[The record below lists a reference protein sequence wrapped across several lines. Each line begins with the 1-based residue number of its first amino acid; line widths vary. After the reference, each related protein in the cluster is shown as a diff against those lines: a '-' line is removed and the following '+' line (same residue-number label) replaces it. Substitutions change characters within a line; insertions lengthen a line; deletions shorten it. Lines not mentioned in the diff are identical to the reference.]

1 MADTPDNP
9 TPPIP
14 LTDTANSTAPG
25 KLPIGERLAHW
36 RETFRDRLAHVDSLP
51 QLTVLGLLTGI
62 LAGLI
67 IIAFRLLIEVPLGL
81 WLPDNFEN
89 FESLDPSMHFYLPF
103 FGACVIG
110 VVLQFIDKR
119 HHATGVG
126 HVIDRLQNHQGKMPL
141 GNFTVQFFGGAT
153 SLLTGQSV
161 GREGPAVHMGA
172 GAGSLLGQWMRL
184 PTNSLRPLAGC
195 GVAAAIAACFN
206 TPMAGVIFAMEV
218 VVMEYS
224 IAGFIPVILAA
235 VAGTTLSHMVFGNVI
250 NFAPITGEINGF
262 LEFPLIVLAGFF
274 IALLAALY
282 IRLQAFWCRLSLN
295 RPVALRFAFAGLITG
310 CAAFYFPDILGIGYD
325 TIERTLSGEQG
336 FWLLLGIVAAK
347 LIVTSAVL
355 GVGMPG
361 GVIGPLLFLG
371 ACAGGAIGALAHTL
385 MPASASPIGFYVVLG
400 MGAMMGAT
408 LNAPLASMIAIIE
421 LTYNPGIIF
430 PSMIVVVIACLT
442 TRWAFRCDGLFETL
456 LKIQGKFR
464 TPEIAEQL
472 LSKTGTR
479 QLLDRRIK
487 TCPAQV
493 SFADASALLAHHP
506 HWLVLE
512 GNKYILPGQD
522 LAAFLA
528 QQGDGKKP
536 ELINLMEIPARRL
549 DIIPLADDST
559 LFEALQSLD
568 AAQVEAGFISTSQ
581 AQVAGI
587 ITREKI
593 NNYYRL
599 K

>member
-1 MADTPDNP
+1 MADTPDIPPASP
-9 TPPIP
+9 TAATTASAKMS
-14 LTDTANSTAPG
+14 LTH
-25 KLPIGERLAHW
+25 RLAYW
-36 RETFRDRLAHVDSLP
+36 REIFRDRLAGVDALP
-51 QLTVLGLLTGI
+51 QLTLLGLLTGI
-62 LAGLI
+62 LAGLV
-67 IIAFRLLIEVPLGL
+67 IIAFRLLVEVPLGY
-81 WLPDNFEN
+81 WLPGDFEN
-89 FESLDPSMHFYLPF
+89 FEALDPRWHFFLPLA
-103 FGACVIG
+103 GACVLG

-119 HHATGVG
+119 HHSTGVG
-126 HVIDRLQNHQGKMPL
+126 HVIDRLQNHQGRMPP
-141 GNFTVQFFGGAT
+141 GNFIVQFFGGAAC
-153 SLLTGQSV
+153 LLSGQSV
-161 GREGPAVHMGA
+161 GREGPAVHIGA
-172 GAGSLLGQWMRL
+172 GAGSLLGQWMKL

-218 VVMEYS
+218 VVMEYT

-235 VAGTTLSHMVFGNVI
+235 VAGTTLSHLVFGNVI
-250 NFAPITGEINGF
+250 NFEPPTGETGGL
-262 LEFPLIVLAGFF
+262 LETPLILLTGLF

-282 IRLQAFWCRLSLN
+282 IRSHAFWCRLALN
-295 RPVALRFAFAGLITG
+295 RPIALRFAFAGLITG
-310 CAAFYFPDILGIGYD
+310 CAAYYFPDILGIGYD
-325 TIERTLSGEQG
+325 TIERALGGQQG
-336 FWLLLGIVAAK
+336 FWLLLGIIAAK
-347 LIVTSAVL
+347 LLVTSAVL

-371 ACAGGAIGALAHTL
+371 ACAGGAIGTLAHTL
-385 MPASASPIGFYVVLG
+385 MPESASPIAVYVVLG

-430 PSMIVVVIACLT
+430 PSMLVVVIACLT

-479 QLLDRRIK
+479 QLLDRHIK
-487 TCPAQV
+487 TCPNHL
-493 SFADASALLAHHP
+493 SFGDATALLANHP
-506 HWLVLE
+506 HWLLLE
-512 GNKYILPGQD
+512 GNKYILPGHD

-528 QQGDGKKP
+528 QQGDTEP
-536 ELINLMEIPARRL
+536 TAMLNLLDIPAQRL
-549 DIIPLADDST
+549 DVIQLADDST
-559 LFEALQSLD
+559 LFDALRELE
-568 AAQVEAGFISTSQ
+568 AAQVEAGFLSNSA
-581 AQVAGI
+581 AQVVGI

-599 K
+599 

>member
-1 MADTPDNP
+1 VSDTSNDDIQ
-9 TPPIP
+9 PIS
-14 LTDTANSTAPG
+14 LAPAPAAAT
-25 KLPIGERLAHW
+25 KLPLIDRLRHQV
-36 RETFRDRLAHVDSLP
+36 EIFRDRLADVDSLP
-51 QLTVLGLLTGI
+51 QLTLLGLLTGI

-67 IIAFRLLIEVPLGL
+67 IIAFRLVIELPLGL
-81 WLPDNFEN
+81 WLPESFEN
-89 FESLDPSMHFYLPF
+89 FEALTPKMHFYLPLI
-103 FGACVIG
+103 GACALGLVM
-110 VVLQFIDKR
+110 QFLDKR
-119 HHATGVG
+119 HHNTGVG
-126 HVIDRLQNHQGKMPL
+126 HVIDRLQNHQGRIPL
-141 GNFTVQFFGGAT
+141 GNFAVQFWGGAAC
-153 SLLTGQSV
+153 LLTGQSV

-172 GAGSLLGQWMRL
+172 GAGSLLGQWLKL

-224 IAGFIPVILAA
+224 ISGFIPVILAA

-250 NFAPITGEINGF
+250 NFAPITGELSGI
-262 LEFPLIVLAGFF
+262 LEFPLILLAGFF

-282 IRLQAFWCRLSLN
+282 IRLQAFWCKLSLN
-295 RPVALRFAFAGLITG
+295 RPIFLRFAFAGLITG
-310 CAAFYFPDILGIGYD
+310 CAAVYFPDILGVGYD

-347 LIVTSAVL
+347 LLVTSAVL

-371 ACAGGAIGALAHTL
+371 ACAGGAIGVLANTL
-385 MPASASPIGFYVVLG
+385 MPESASAIGFYVVLG

-408 LNAPLASMIAIIE
+408 LNAPMASMIAIIE

-430 PSMIVVVIACLT
+430 PSMLVVVIACLT

-479 QLLDRRIK
+479 QLLDRHIK
-487 TCPAQV
+487 ICHSQVTRAQ
-493 SFADASALLAHHP
+493 ASSLLTNHP
-506 HWLVLE
+506 HWLLLDDS
-512 GNKYILPGQD
+512 KLLLPGQD

-528 QQGDGKKP
+528 QEGDKP
-536 ELINLMEIPARRL
+536 ITETINLLEIPGRRL
-549 DIIPLADDST
+549 DIIPLANDST
-559 LFEALQSLD
+559 LFEALNTLQT
-568 AAQVEAGFISTSQ
+568 AQVEAGYITNSQ
-581 AQVAGI
+581 DQIAGI

-599 K
+599 

>member
-1 MADTPDNP
+1 MADTPNDKI
-9 TPPIP
+9 PPISSITATPASGKSP
-14 LTDTANSTAPG
+14 LAQ
-25 KLPIGERLAHW
+25 RLTHW
-36 RETFRDRLAHVDSLP
+36 RETFRDRLADVDSLP
-51 QLTVLGLLTGI
+51 QLTLLGLLTGI
-62 LAGLI
+62 FAGLI
-67 IIAFRLLIEVPLGL
+67 IIAFRLVIEVPLGY
-81 WLPDNFEN
+81 WLPGSFEN
-89 FESLDPSMHFYLPF
+89 FEAIDPSLHFYLPLI
-103 FGACVIG
+103 GACLLG

-119 HHATGVG
+119 HHGTGVG
-126 HVIDRLQNHQGKMPL
+126 HVIDRLQNHQGRMPV
-141 GNFTVQFFGGAT
+141 GNFAVQFFGGAAC
-153 SLLTGQSV
+153 LLSGQSV

-172 GAGSLLGQWMRL
+172 GAGSLLGQWMKL

-235 VAGTTLSHMVFGNVI
+235 VAGTTLSHLVFGNVI
-250 NFAPITGEINGF
+250 NFAPLTGEMGGL
-262 LEFPLIVLAGFF
+262 LEMPLILLAGFF

-282 IRLQAFWCRLSLN
+282 IRSQAFWCRITLN
-295 RPVALRFAFAGLITG
+295 RPIALRFAFAGLITG
-310 CAAFYFPDILGIGYD
+310 CAAYYFPDILGIGYD
-325 TIERTLSGEQG
+325 TIERTLAGQQG
-336 FWLLLGIVAAK
+336 FWLLLGIIAAK

-371 ACAGGAIGALAHTL
+371 ACAGGAIGVLANNL

-408 LNAPLASMIAIIE
+408 LNAPLASMMAIIE

-430 PSMIVVVIACLT
+430 PSMLVVIIACLT

-479 QLLDRRIK
+479 QLLDRHIK
-487 TCPAQV
+487 NCSSTLSYAE
-493 SFADASALLAHHP
+493 ANTLLAHRP
-506 HWLVLE
+506 HWLVFND
-512 GNKYILPGQD
+512 NKHIIPGQD

-528 QQGDGKKP
+528 QQGEATTT
-536 ELINLMEIPARRL
+536 ELINLLEIPGRRL

-559 LFEALQSLD
+559 LFEAIQTLD
-568 AAQVEAGFISTSQ
+568 AAKAEAGYITTSQ

-593 NNYYRL
+593 NNYYRI
-599 K
+599 

>member
-1 MADTPDNP
+1 MADTPDNKIQ
-9 TPPIP
+9 PIP
-14 LTDTANSTAPG
+14 LIATVNAAG
-25 KLPIGERLAHW
+25 KLSLTKRMAHW
-36 RETFRDRLAHVDSLP
+36 RETFRDRLADVDALP
-51 QLTVLGLLTGI
+51 QLTLLGLLTGI

-67 IIAFRLLIEVPLGL
+67 IIAFRLLIEVPLSY
-81 WLPDNFEN
+81 WLPGDFEN
-89 FESLDPSMHFYLPF
+89 FEAIDPSLHFYLPL
-103 FGACVIG
+103 FGACALG
-110 VVLQFIDKR
+110 LVLQFIDKR
-119 HHATGVG
+119 YHGTGVG

-141 GNFTVQFFGGAT
+141 GNFTVQFFGGAA

-250 NFAPITGEINGF
+250 NFAPISGEINGL
-262 LEFPLIVLAGFF
+262 LEFPLLVLAGLF

-295 RPVALRFAFAGLITG
+295 RPIALRFAFAGLITG

-325 TIERTLSGEQG
+325 TIERTLGGEQG

-347 LIVTSAVL
+347 LLVTSAVL

-371 ACAGGAIGALAHTL
+371 ACAGGAIGVLAQTL
-385 MPASASPIGFYVVLG
+385 MPESASPIGFYVVLC

-472 LSKTGTR
+472 LSKTGSR
-479 QLLDRRIK
+479 QLLDRHIK
-487 TCPAQV
+487 VCPSQIAH
-493 SFADASALLAHHP
+493 ADATALLSHHP
-506 HWLVLE
+506 HWLLLE

-528 QQGDGKKP
+528 QQKDAEP
-536 ELINLMEIPARRL
+536 TTIINLMDIPARRL

-559 LFEALQSLD
+559 LFEALQTLE
-568 AAQVEAGFISTSQ
+568 AAQVEAGFITTSQ

-599 K
+599 

>member
-1 MADTPDNP
+1 MADTPKI
-9 TPPIP
+9 PPVLNTSAATAPEKMP
-14 LTDTANSTAPG
+14 LTH
-25 KLPIGERLAHW
+25 RLAYW
-36 RETFRDRLAHVDSLP
+36 RESFRDRLADVDALP
-51 QLTVLGLLTGI
+51 QLTLLGLLTGI
-62 LAGLI
+62 LAGLV
-67 IIAFRLLIEVPLGL
+67 IIAFRLLVEVPLGY
-81 WLPDNFEN
+81 WLPGDFEN
-89 FESLDPSMHFYLPF
+89 FEAIDPRWHFYLPLA
-103 FGACVIG
+103 GACLLG
-110 VVLQFIDKR
+110 VMLQFIDKR
-119 HHATGVG
+119 HHSTGVG
-126 HVIDRLQNHQGKMPL
+126 HVIDRLQNHQGRMPP
-141 GNFTVQFFGGAT
+141 GNFIVQFFGGAAC
-153 SLLTGQSV
+153 LLSGQSV
-161 GREGPAVHMGA
+161 GREGPAVHIGA
-172 GAGSLLGQWMRL
+172 GAGSLLGQWMKL

-235 VAGTTLSHMVFGNVI
+235 VAGTTLSHLVFGNVI
-250 NFAPITGEINGF
+250 NFAPPTGDTGGVLEI
-262 LEFPLIVLAGFF
+262 PLLLLTGLF

-282 IRLQAFWCRLSLN
+282 IRSHAFWCRLALN
-295 RPVALRFAFAGLITG
+295 RPIALRFAFAGLITG
-310 CAAFYFPDILGIGYD
+310 CAAYYFPDILGIGYD
-325 TIERTLSGEQG
+325 TIERALGGQQG
-336 FWLLLGIVAAK
+336 FWLLLGIIVAK
-347 LIVTSAVL
+347 LLVTSAVL
-355 GVGMPG
+355 GVGLPG

-371 ACAGGAIGALAHTL
+371 ACAGGAIGVLAHTL
-385 MPASASPIGFYVVLG
+385 MPASASPIAVYVVLG

-430 PSMIVVVIACLT
+430 PSMLVVVIACLT

-479 QLLDRRIK
+479 QLLDRHIK
-487 TCPAQV
+487 ACPTQL
-493 SFADASALLAHHP
+493 SFADATALLANHP
-506 HWLVLE
+506 HWLLLE
-512 GNKYILPGQD
+512 GNKYLLPGQD

-528 QQGDGKKP
+528 QQGNTEP
-536 ELINLMEIPARRL
+536 TAMLNLLDIPAQRL

-559 LFEALQSLD
+559 LFDALRALEA
-568 AAQVEAGFISTSQ
+568 ANVEAGFISTAR
-581 AQVAGI
+581 AQVVGV

-599 K
+599 

>member
-1 MADTPDNP
+1 MADTPNDNI
-9 TPPIP
+9 PPI
-14 LTDTANSTAPG
+14 STSSAAPIAG
-25 KLPIGERLAHW
+25 KLSLAQRLEYW
-36 RETFRDRLAHVDSLP
+36 RETFRDRLADVDSLP
-51 QLTVLGLLTGI
+51 QLTLLGLLTGI

-67 IIAFRLLIEVPLGL
+67 IIAFRLLIEVPLGY
-81 WLPDNFEN
+81 WLPDSFEN
-89 FESLDPSMHFYLPF
+89 FEALDPSLHFYLPLI
-103 FGACVIG
+103 GACLIG
-110 VVLQFIDKR
+110 IVLQFIDKR
-119 HHATGVG
+119 HHSTGVG
-126 HVIDRLQNHQGKMPL
+126 HVIDRLQNHQGRMPV
-141 GNFTVQFFGGAT
+141 GNFAVQFFGGAAC
-153 SLLTGQSV
+153 LLTGQSV

-172 GAGSLLGQWMRL
+172 GAGSLLGQWMKL

-235 VAGTTLSHMVFGNVI
+235 VAGTTLSHLVFGNVI
-250 NFAPITGEINGF
+250 NFAPLTAEMGGL
-262 LEFPLIVLAGFF
+262 LEMPLILLAGFF

-282 IRLQAFWCRLSLN
+282 IRSQAFWCRIALN
-295 RPVALRFAFAGLITG
+295 RPIALRFAFAGLVTG
-310 CAAFYFPDILGIGYD
+310 CAAYYFPQILGIGYD
-325 TIERTLSGEQG
+325 TIERTLAGQQG
-336 FWLLLGIVAAK
+336 FWLLLGIIIAK
-347 LIVTSAVL
+347 LFVTSAVL

-371 ACAGGAIGALAHTL
+371 ACAGGAIGVLAHNL

-408 LNAPLASMIAIIE
+408 LNAPLASMMAIIE

-430 PSMIVVVIACLT
+430 PSMLVVIIACLT
-442 TRWAFRCDGLFETL
+442 TRWAFRCNGLFETL

-472 LSKTGTR
+472 LNKTGTR
-479 QLLDRRIK
+479 QLLDRHIK
-487 TCPAQV
+487 ICARTLSYAE
-493 SFADASALLAHHP
+493 ANTLLANRP
-506 HWLVLE
+506 HWLVFDD
-512 GNKYILPGQD
+512 NKHIIPGQD

-528 QQGDGKKP
+528 QQGEAGASDT
-536 ELINLMEIPARRL
+536 INLLEIPARRL

-559 LFEALQSLD
+559 LFEALQALE
-568 AAQVEAGFISTSQ
+568 AAKVEAGYITTSQ

-587 ITREKI
+587 ITRDKI
-593 NNYYRL
+593 NNYYRI
-599 K
+599 

>member
-1 MADTPDNP
+1 MAEIPDNP
-9 TPPIP
+9 T
-14 LTDTANSTAPG
+14 STSPAIITTHQQG
-25 KLPIGERLAHW
+25 KLSLTKRLAHW
-36 RETFRDRLAHVDSLP
+36 LETFRDRLASVDSLP
-51 QLTVLGLLTGI
+51 QLTLLGLLTGI
-62 LAGLI
+62 LAGLT
-67 IIAFRLLIEVPLGL
+67 IIAFRLLIEVPLGY
-81 WLPDNFEN
+81 WLPESFEN
-89 FESLDPSMHFYLPF
+89 FEAIDPSLHFFLPLL
-103 FGACVIG
+103 GACAIG
-110 VVLQFIDKR
+110 LVLQFIDKR

-141 GNFTVQFFGGAT
+141 GNVAVQFFGGAA

-250 NFAPITGEINGF
+250 NFAPISGKLNGL

-282 IRLQAFWCRLSLN
+282 IRLQAFWCRISIN
-295 RPVALRFAFAGLITG
+295 RPIALRFAFAGLVTG
-310 CAAFYFPDILGIGYD
+310 CAAFYFPDILGVGYD
-325 TIERTLSGEQG
+325 TIERTLGGEQG

-347 LIVTSAVL
+347 LLVTSAVL

-385 MPASASPIGFYVVLG
+385 MPESASPIGFYVVLG

-464 TPEIAEQL
+464 TPEVAEHL

-479 QLLDRRIK
+479 QLLDRHIK
-487 TCPAQV
+487 TCPAQI
-493 SFADASALLAHHP
+493 SYTQATALLANHP
-506 HWLVLE
+506 HWLLLE

-528 QQGDGKKP
+528 QQSDTARDD
-536 ELINLMEIPARRL
+536 LINLMEIPARRL
-549 DIIPLADDST
+549 DIVPLADDSN
-559 LFEALQSLD
+559 LFEALQSLN
-568 AAQVEAGFISTSQ
+568 AAQVEAGFITTPQ

-599 K
+599 

>member
-1 MADTPDNP
+1 MADTPNDEI
-9 TPPIP
+9 PPI
-14 LTDTANSTAPG
+14 STIAAAPASG
-25 KLPIGERLAHW
+25 KLSLAQRLTHW
-36 RETFRDRLAHVDSLP
+36 RETFRDRLADVDSLP
-51 QLTVLGLLTGI
+51 QLTLLGLLTGI

-67 IIAFRLLIEVPLGL
+67 IIAFRLVIEVPLGY
-81 WLPDNFEN
+81 WLPGSFEN
-89 FESLDPSMHFYLPF
+89 FEAIDPSLHFYLPLI
-103 FGACVIG
+103 GACLLGI
-110 VVLQFIDKR
+110 VLQFIDKR
-119 HHATGVG
+119 HHGTGVG
-126 HVIDRLQNHQGKMPL
+126 HVIDRLQNHQGRMPV
-141 GNFTVQFFGGAT
+141 GNFAVQFLGGAAC
-153 SLLTGQSV
+153 LLSGQSV

-172 GAGSLLGQWMRL
+172 GAGSLLGQWMKL

-218 VVMEYS
+218 VVMEYT

-235 VAGTTLSHMVFGNVI
+235 VAGTTLSHLVFGNVI
-250 NFAPITGEINGF
+250 NFAPLTGEMGGL
-262 LEFPLIVLAGFF
+262 LEMPLILLAGLF

-282 IRLQAFWCRLSLN
+282 IRSQAFWCRLALN
-295 RPVALRFAFAGLITG
+295 RPIALRFAFAGLITG
-310 CAAFYFPDILGIGYD
+310 CAAYYFPDILGIGYD
-325 TIERTLSGEQG
+325 TIERTLAGQQG
-336 FWLLLGIVAAK
+336 FWLLLGIIAAK
-347 LIVTSAVL
+347 LLVTSAVL

-371 ACAGGAIGALAHTL
+371 ACAGGAIGVLANNL

-408 LNAPLASMIAIIE
+408 LNAPLASMMAIIE

-430 PSMIVVVIACLT
+430 PSMLVVIIACLT

-479 QLLDRRIK
+479 QLLDRHIK
-487 TCPAQV
+487 NCPSTLSYAE
-493 SFADASALLAHHP
+493 ANTLLAHRP
-506 HWLVLE
+506 HWLVFND
-512 GNKYILPGQD
+512 NKHIIPGQD

-528 QQGDGKKP
+528 QQGEAATT
-536 ELINLMEIPARRL
+536 ELINLLEIPGRRL

-559 LFEALQSLD
+559 LFEAIQTLD
-568 AAQVEAGFISTSQ
+568 AAKAEAGYITTSQ

-587 ITREKI
+587 ITRDKI
-593 NNYYRL
+593 NNYYRI
-599 K
+599 